1 MFNLF
6 SAVFIG
12 GGLGSVLRWFISLKL
27 SGSGLPFPGGTLT
40 VNLIGAFIIGLC
52 LALFIRTTHIDPA
65 LKLFITT
72 GFCGGLTTFSTFSAE
87 VVTMMMGG
95 QMLWAGV
102 NILLNLV
109 GSLAMTLLAMGLV
122 NLFGPPVPL

>member
-27 SGSGLPFPGGTLT
+27 SGSGLPIPIGTLT
-40 VNLIGAFIIGLC
+40 VNLIGAFIIGLF
-52 LALFIRTTHIDPA
+52 LALFMRTTHIDPA
-65 LKLFITT
+65 WKLLITT

-87 VVTMMMGG
+87 AVTMMMGG
-95 QMLWAGV
+95 QMLWAGL
-102 NILLNLV
+102 NIVLNLV
-109 GSLAMTLLAMGLV
+109 GSLAMTMLAMGLV
-122 NLFGPPVPL
+122 NLFGPPVIL

>member
-1 MFNLF
+1 MVNLF

-12 GGLGSVLRWFISLKL
+12 GGLGSVLRWLISVKL
-27 SGSGLPFPGGTLT
+27 SGAGLPFPAGTLV

-52 LALFIRTTHIDPA
+52 LALFMRITHIDPA
-65 LKLFITT
+65 WKLFITT

-87 VVTMMMGG
+87 AATMMLGG
-95 QMLWAGV
+95 QLLWAGAT
-102 NILLNLV
+102 ILLNLV

-122 NLFGPPVPL
+122 NLFGPAAAL

>member
-1 MFNLF
+1 MFTLF

-12 GGLGSVLRWFISLKL
+12 GGLGSVLRWLISLKFN
-27 SGSGLPFPGGTLT
+27 GNGLPFPAGTLA

-52 LALFIRTTHIDPA
+52 MALFIRTTQIDPVW
-65 LKLFITT
+65 KVFITT

-87 VVTMMMGG
+87 VVSLMIGG
-95 QMLWAGV
+95 QLMWAGV

-109 GSLAMTLLAMGLV
+109 GSLAMTLLAMALV
-122 NLFGPPVPL
+122 NMFGPPVPL